1 MLLHDVAITSMDVA
15 ATSSRLTK
23 VARIAAL
30 LHRAAPDTQL
40 VTIIVSWLSGELP
53 QRHIGVGWAA
63 LRSLPPPAPQPALT
77 VTGVDATLSKI
88 GTLSGKGSQA
98 QRAALVA
105 ELFSAATEAE
115 QTFLLRLL
123 GGELRQGAKGGI
135 MADAVAQAAGLP
147 AATVQR
153 AAMLGGDL
161 AAAAAAGLSGAAL
174 DTFTLRVGRP
184 IGPMLAQTA
193 TSVHDALERHGGTTI
208 FEAKLDGARVQIHRA
223 NDQVRIYT
231 RSLDDV
237 TARLPEVVEATLA
250 LPVRDLVAD
259 GEAIALCPDNRP
271 QRFQVTASRFGRSVD
286 VAAARATQ
294 PLSVF
299 FFDILHR
306 DGTDL
311 LEAPTTERLAALD
324 ALVPARHRV
333 DRLIVRSNGRGQ
345 LPGCDAGRRP
355 EGDGQGTGRSL
366 PCGSPR
372 SGLAEGQAGAHT
384 RLGGARGGM
393 GLGTPARQ
401 ALQYSPGRTRSG
413 YRWIRDGGQDLQR
426 NDRRHAG
433 LADHQVSRDR
443 GGSDRRLRRPT

>member
-1 MLLHDVAITSMDVA
+1 MDVA

-259 GEAIALCPDNRP
+259 GR
-271 QRFQVTASRFGRSVD
+271 RSRCARTTGRSVSRSPHHGSAD
-286 VAAARATQ
+286 RSM
-294 PLSVF
+294 L
-299 FFDILHR
+299 
-306 DGTDL
+306 
-311 LEAPTTERLAALD
+311 RL
-324 ALVPARHRV
+324 PAR
-333 DRLIVRSNGRGQ
+333 RSHFRCSSSTSCIGMV
-345 LPGCDAGRRP
+345 PTCSKRRP
-355 EGDGQGTGRSL
+355 
-366 PCGSPR
+366 P
-372 SGLAEGQAGAHT
+372 SGWPPWTHWC
-384 RLGGARGGM
+384 RLGTAWTG
-393 GLGTPARQ
+393 
-401 ALQYSPGRTRSG
+401 
-413 YRWIRDGGQDLQR
+413 
-426 NDRRHAG
+426 
-433 LADHQVSRDR
+433 
-443 GGSDRRLRRPT
+443 

>member
-1 MLLHDVAITSMDVA
+1 MDVA

-250 LPVRDLVAD
+250 L
-259 GEAIALCPDNRP
+259 GCPYLL
-271 QRFQVTASRFGRSVD
+271 GRSVVQLVTGD
-286 VAAARATQ
+286 TVLASHQLWLRSFGAAGVAAARATRL
-294 PLSVF
+294 PVNVHEGRH
-299 FFDILHR
+299 HR
-306 DGTDL
+306 
-311 LEAPTTERLAALD
+311 ASR
-324 ALVPARHRV
+324 
-333 DRLIVRSNGRGQ
+333 DRCL
-345 LPGCDAGRRP
+345 
-355 EGDGQGTGRSL
+355 
-366 PCGSPR
+366 CGSPDHR
-372 SGLAEGQAGAHT
+372 GPSGVE
-384 RLGGARGGM
+384 
-393 GLGTPARQ
+393 
-401 ALQYSPGRTRSG
+401 
-413 YRWIRDGGQDLQR
+413 IRR
-426 NDRRHAG
+426 
-433 LADHQVSRDR
+433 
-443 GGSDRRLRRPT
+443 

>member
-1 MLLHDVAITSMDVA
+1 MDVA

-193 TSVHDALERHGGTTI
+193 TSSMMHS
-208 FEAKLDGARVQIHRA
+208 
-223 NDQVRIYT
+223 N
-231 RSLDDV
+231 V
-237 TARLPEVVEATLA
+237 TAAQPFSRL
-250 LPVRDLVAD
+250 
-259 GEAIALCPDNRP
+259 N
-271 QRFQVTASRFGRSVD
+271 
-286 VAAARATQ
+286 
-294 PLSVF
+294 
-299 FFDILHR
+299 
-306 DGTDL
+306 
-311 LEAPTTERLAALD
+311 
-324 ALVPARHRV
+324 
-333 DRLIVRSNGRGQ
+333 
-345 LPGCDAGRRP
+345 
-355 EGDGQGTGRSL
+355 
-366 PCGSPR
+366 
-372 SGLAEGQAGAHT
+372 
-384 RLGGARGGM
+384 
-393 GLGTPARQ
+393 
-401 ALQYSPGRTRSG
+401 
-413 YRWIRDGGQDLQR
+413 
-426 NDRRHAG
+426 
-433 LADHQVSRDR
+433 
-443 GGSDRRLRRPT
+443 